1 MTDLLGSFSITL
13 PMVFFALGLIALLID
28 IFLLGQS
35 YLMGIGIGAILTAV
49 CVKLFGINSI
59 QLSLLIA
66 SINSLIA
73 ILIVKKTL
81 IVISSKKDIN
91 DY

>member
-1 MTDLLGSFSITL
+1 MTDLLDSFSVTL
-13 PMVFFALGLIALLID
+13 PMAFFALGLIVLLID
-28 IFLLGQS
+28 IFLLGEN
-35 YLMGIGIGAILTAV
+35 YLIGIGVGAILTAV

-59 QLSLLIA
+59 QLAILIA

-73 ILIVKKTL
+73 ILVVKKTL
-81 IVISSKKDIN
+81 TVTSSKKDIN

>member
-1 MTDLLGSFSITL
+1 MTDLLDSFSVTL
-13 PMVFFALGLIALLID
+13 PMAFFALGLIVLLID
-28 IFLLGQS
+28 IFLLGES
-35 YLMGIGIGAILTAV
+35 YLIGIGIGAILTAV

-59 QLSLLIA
+59 QLAIFIA

-73 ILIVKKTL
+73 ILVVKKTL
-81 IVISSKKDIN
+81 TVISSKKDIN

>member
-1 MTDLLGSFSITL
+1 MTDLLDSFSVTL
-13 PMVFFALGLIALLID
+13 PMAFFALGLIVLLID
-28 IFLLGQS
+28 IFILGES
-35 YLMGIGIGAILTAV
+35 YLIGIGIGAILTAV
-49 CVKLFGINSI
+49 CVKLLGINSI
-59 QLSLLIA
+59 QLAILIA

-81 IVISSKKDIN
+81 TGISSKKDIN